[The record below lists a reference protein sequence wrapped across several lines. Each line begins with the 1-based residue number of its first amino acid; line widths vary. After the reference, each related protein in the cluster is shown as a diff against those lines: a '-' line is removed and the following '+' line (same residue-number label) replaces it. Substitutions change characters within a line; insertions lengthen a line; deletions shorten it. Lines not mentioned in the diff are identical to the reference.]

1 LSLGVDMCYLCIT
14 KILLILFAMYVHMH
28 LFALHTTR
36 VFLKQN
42 QTQEKNSQLSQSFVT
57 LISPLPKKEKK
68 NNCPP

>member
-1 LSLGVDMCYLCIT
+1 MSLGVDMCYLCIT